1 MSTRDWLLLLVLSV
15 LWGGVFFFVEVA
27 VTNIPPLSLVAWRVG
42 LAALAL
48 WAVVRARG
56 LRGPRAWRPL
66 LVMGLLNSAL
76 PFSLIFWSQTRIDG
90 GLASILNATTPL
102 FTALLAH
109 VLTTD
114 ERLTPGRLAGVLLGM
129 GGVAIMVGPE
139 ALAGLGGDLLPKLAC
154 LLAAVSYAIAG
165 IYGRRFKGEPPLV
178 TAAGQFTMSALVML
192 PVALVVDRPWAH
204 PMPGPA
210 ALAALAGLAILGTAL
225 AFTIYFRVLASAGA
239 TNVLLVTLLV
249 PVSAN
254 LLGTLLLGERLE
266 GREVAGMAGIALG
279 LAAIDSR
286 LVARLAALGR
296 PGETRRYT

>member
-27 VTNIPPLSLVAWRVG
+27 VADIRPLSLVAGRVG

-48 WAVVRARG
+48 WAVVRGRG

-66 LVMGLLNSAL
+66 LVMGLLNNAL
-76 PFSLIFWSQTRIDG
+76 PFSLIFWSQMRIDG

-102 FTALLAH
+102 FTVLLAH

-114 ERLTPGRLAGVLLGM
+114 ERLTPGRLAGVLLGT

-139 ALAGLGGDLLPKLAC
+139 VLSGLGGDLLPKLAC
-154 LLAAVSYAIAG
+154 LLAAGSYAVAG

-192 PVALVVDRPWAH
+192 PAAMVVDRPWAH
-204 PMPGPA
+204 PLPGPA

-225 AFTIYFRVLASAGA
+225 GFTIYFRILASAGA

-266 GREVAGMAGIALG
+266 GREIAGMAAIALG
-279 LAAIDSR
+279 LAAIDGR

-296 PGETRRYT
+296 LGETRRYT